1 MAVYRRSARPRF
13 ILLLLVLTSVTLLT
27 LDERGVGVIDTA
39 KDGARDVFAPIRS
52 VTDTVMSPIGDVIGG
67 VLHHNDL
74 EAENERLRAENAEY
88 RGRLLR
94 AEDANRENAALRD
107 QLDLEFVEDI
117 PRVTARVV
125 LRSPSNHELSI
136 ILNKGSDHGIA
147 DGMPVVTGG
156 GLVGRVTNVSRTTS
170 TVLLVK
176 DRHSAVGVRLPSG
189 DVGVAGGA
197 GGRNPLEVDGIEAE
211 TEVDKG
217 ETVVTSGLQ
226 HSLYPPNIPVG
237 TVRSARRERGELQQS
252 VTVDPAVD
260 MDRLSFVSVLQWSP
274 VR

>member
-1 MAVYRRSARPRF
+1 VAVYRRSARPRF

-226 HSLYPPNIPVG
+226 HSLYPPNIPV
-237 TVRSARRERGELQQS
+237 RSARRERGELQQS